1 MFPKWYEINGIKC
14 QGKLELA
21 VATILH
27 ELGVTFKRGSA
38 IVTPYGRYSPDFDCG
53 SFFVEV
59 KGQNTWLKACGI
71 VPMMENARNPKL
83 AEISDNSLKKMKWVD
98 KNVKRLYTLIDTSIA
113 RKSIVAI
120 DVPPHDLR
128 TVSGSN
134 SEFVKFL
141 QDVLNENDLPRNTPS
156 VDRQAST

>member
-27 ELGVTFKRGSA
+27 ELGVTFDRGDA
-38 IVTPYGRYSPDFDCG
+38 IATPHGRYSPDFDCG

-59 KGQNTWLKACGI
+59 KGQNTWLKACGM

-83 AEISDNSLKKMKWVD
+83 AEISDNSLRKMEWVD
-98 KNVKRLYTLIDTSIA
+98 KNIKPVYILIDTSIA
-113 RKSIVAI
+113 RKSILGI
-120 DVPPHDLR
+120 SVPPHDLR

-141 QDVLNENDLPRNTPS
+141 QDVLNENDLSRNTTGA
-156 VDRQAST
+156 DRQAST

>member
-1 MFPKWYEINGIKC
+1 MFPKWYEIDGIKC

-21 VATILH
+21 VATILL
-27 ELGVTFKRGSA
+27 ELGVTFSRGTA
-38 IVTPYGRYSPDFDCG
+38 ITTPYGRYTPDFDCG

-83 AEISDNSLKKMKWVD
+83 AEISDNSLLKMKWVD
-98 KNVKRLYTLIDTSIA
+98 KNIKTVYILIDTAIA
-113 RKSIVAI
+113 RKAI
-120 DVPPHDLR
+120 RDIAVPPHDLR

-134 SEFVKFL
+134 NEFVKFL
-141 QDVLNENDLPRNTPS
+141 QDVLNDNDLPRNTAV
-156 VDRQAST
+156 VDRPAPK